1 MKNKTATNSM
11 KFNKFSSIALL
22 DGLDTFL
29 NLSIVTYL
37 SIFFFKEF
45 DNRVSILL
53 STSVVLLSFFSRN
66 SLLCLI
72 EKVLTK
78 SKRADFNLYLMFT
91 VCYFFPL
98 FLTDNLNILSILVFM
113 FSRFVVGNLFFLA
126 KKNYLSGDQFKEEN
140 NFFIKYLIL
149 FILGML
155 IGSILFVFLND
166 IFSNSQMNSWA
177 WKCFYFFLLI
187 VALCFSFLFKYKI
200 MISNNNDSQTSD
212 ESLISL
218 KKKNNFF
225 FKNLSSIIPFYLLLV
240 FSCQNWLPRFSNPE
254 NMQLLDY
261 GIINIFLILL
271 LTVFTFPLFNLIGNR
286 KVSNFFGILVIVVS
300 LIAFAFEYT
309 SSYSIDF
316 LKFYLSIIASFLISL
331 NVLNLKLKNPSFAKV
346 HLNYLSFIFVTLAI
360 LLPLTF
366 YFFINFSI
374 SYNII
379 YLIISFLFL
388 VSFLAGRY
396 DER

>member
-72 EKVLTK
+72 EKVFTK
-78 SKRADFNLYLMFT
+78 SKRAHFNLYLMFT

-177 WKCFYFFLLI
+177 WKCFYFFLLV

-218 KKKNNFF
+218 KKKNNLF

-261 GIINIFLILL
+261 GIINVFLILL

-316 LKFYLSIIASFLISL
+316 LKIYLSIIASFLISL

>member
-1 MKNKTATNSM
+1 
-11 KFNKFSSIALL
+11 
-22 DGLDTFL
+22 
-29 NLSIVTYL
+29 
-37 SIFFFKEF
+37 
-45 DNRVSILL
+45 
-53 STSVVLLSFFSRN
+53 
-66 SLLCLI
+66 
-72 EKVLTK
+72 
-78 SKRADFNLYLMFT
+78 
-91 VCYFFPL
+91 
-98 FLTDNLNILSILVFM
+98 M
-113 FSRFVVGNLFFLA
+113 FSRFLVGNLFFLA

-200 MISNNNDSQTSD
+200 ILSNNNDSQTSD
-212 ESLISL
+212 ESLISF
-218 KKKNNFF
+218 KKKKFLFKKPFF
-225 FKNLSSIIPFYLLLV
+225 NYSFLSFFI

-346 HLNYLSFIFVTLAI
+346 HLNYLSFIFVALAI
-360 LLPLTF
+360 LVPLTF

>member
-91 VCYFFPL
+91 VCYLFPL

-126 KKNYLSGDQFKEEN
+126 KKNYLSGNQFKEEN

-218 KKKNNFF
+218 KKKNNLF

-316 LKFYLSIIASFLISL
+316 LKFYLSIVASFLISL

-346 HLNYLSFIFVTLAI
+346 HLNYLSFIFVALAI
-360 LLPLTF
+360 LVPLTF

>member
-1 MKNKTATNSM
+1 MKNKTNTNSL

-72 EKVLTK
+72 EKVFTK

-177 WKCFYFFLLI
+177 WKCFYIFLLI

-200 MISNNNDSQTSD
+200 IISDKNDSQTSD

-261 GIINIFLILL
+261 GILNIFLILL
-271 LTVFTFPLFNLIGNR
+271 LTVFTFPLFNLIGNK